1 MHADRQIPGWF
12 PEINRNYLIWLI
24 ESYSID
30 VVLEIGAF
38 LGKSTVFFSQRVGM
52 VYSIDHWKMECLKSE
67 DEQKFVRELG
77 LPPDFGAIFRDNI
90 KQAAKASLEKSS
102 RILALS
108 PDMEPDDILT
118 RGSMAAGRAKR
129 FLPELVYIDGD
140 HSYEAVR
147 RDIERYG
154 SLARKI
160 ICGDDYGVAEG
171 VTRAVD
177 GSFPEPGP
185 VGSASRLHIAPP
197 FWWVEVG
204 G

>member
-12 PEINRNYLIWLI
+12 PEVNRNHLIWLI

-77 LPPDFGAIFRDNI
+77 LPPDFGAVFRDNI
-90 KQAAKASLEKSS
+90 KQAAKASQERSA

-108 PDMEPDDILT
+108 PDMEPNDILT

-154 SLARKI
+154 SLSRKI
-160 ICGDDYGVAEG
+160 ICGDDYGVSEG

-177 GSFPEPGP
+177 QSFPEPGP
-185 VGSASRLHIAPP
+185 VGTASRLHIAPP